1 MHMTAPAA
9 LPQKPKS
16 QALSGPQV
24 IARLASLEGWKLWGD
39 GDTLA
44 IEKTFRFDSYLQTVA
59 FANAVAYIAEQQDHH
74 PDMLLTYRH
83 CSVRWRSHD
92 VAGISPRDL
101 RCAGLVDSLT
111 APEPAGTALG

>member
-1 MHMTAPAA
+1 MASTASTPK
-9 LPQKPKS
+9 KPTG

-44 IEKTFRFDSYLQTVA
+44 IEKTFHFDSYLQTLA
-59 FANAVAYIAEQQDHH
+59 FANAVAFMAEQQDHH

-83 CSVRWRSHD
+83 CSLRWRSHD
-92 VAGISPRDL
+92 MGGISPRDL
-101 RCAGLVDSLT
+101 RCAALADALLT
-111 APEPAGTALG
+111 PAQAGSAIG